1 MNAYFANPELSLHTR
16 SGDKPATDK
25 TSPHTTAANRANDHR
40 ENSSRF
46 TSRVSDFKSEQ
57 DALKAGEGTNVR
69 YVKNS
74 NRNIVRTAVIAIV
87 LLIAFSCGIMVQAFA
102 SGENSPADEQRQAA
116 VLNKQE
122 SAEPSVIVQR
132 GDTLWSIAAAQAPEG
147 SDVRAYI
154 YKLRKVNQ
162 LSSGDV
168 LKAGDVIKL
177 P

>member
-16 SGDKPATDK
+16 SGDQPATDK
-25 TSPHTTAANRANDHR
+25 ASPQPTAVNKSNDHR

-46 TSRVSDFKSEQ
+46 ASRVSDFKDEQ
-57 DALKAGEGTNVR
+57 GALKAGERTNVR

-102 SGENSPADEQRQAA
+102 SGENNPADGQRQAA
-116 VLNKQE
+116 AFNKQE

-132 GDTLWSIAAAQAPEG
+132 GDTLWSIAATQAPEG

-162 LSSGDV
+162 LSAGDV